1 MEPGIDLAEWYA
13 SHALVRRLWAI
24 RDTEGLRVL
33 VTLEPTPD
41 GDDTHPAWIANR
53 EAWVHEL
60 QSYADSTVR
69 LEQIEHDEVELE
81 AEGVLVAAFS
91 WRDPTMELAIRPSQR
106 R

>member
-1 MEPGIDLAEWYA
+1 VEPGIDLAEWYA

-24 RDTEGLRVL
+24 RDAEGLRVL

-41 GDDTHPAWIANR
+41 GDDTQPAWIANR

-60 QSYADSTVR
+60 QAYAGSTVR
-69 LEQIEHDEVELE
+69 LEQIDHEVELE
-81 AEGVLVAAFS
+81 AESVLVAAFS
-91 WRDPTMELAIRPSQR
+91 WRDPTIELAIRPSQR